1 MFVTTDSGT
10 VRVTVTDYKRD
21 DDRTVATTTINE
33 NSEPWIKIRA
43 QKDDIM
49 WDFLRGWIQFPQHES
64 LKPGHVFMA
73 FQVAGRHQVE
83 HISEL
88 YCVKVR
94 PN

>member
-43 QKDDIM
+43 QKDDIRQYDITLENVLLM
-49 WDFLRGWIQFPQHES
+49 S
-64 LKPGHVFMA
+64 NNV
-73 FQVAGRHQVE
+73 
-83 HISEL
+83 
-88 YCVKVR
+88 
-94 PN
+94 

>member
-43 QKDDIM
+43 QKDDIRQYDITLENVLLM
-49 WDFLRGWIQFPQHES
+49 SNNF
-64 LKPGHVFMA
+64 
-73 FQVAGRHQVE
+73 
-83 HISEL
+83 
-88 YCVKVR
+88 
-94 PN
+94 